1 MQPAMNKLNILVVV
15 RHPLGGIRTFIR
27 YVYGNFAPD
36 RYRFTVLAPD
46 LPELD
51 IMLGDLK
58 GLDVQCSRIKG
69 NVSGAR
75 FVAAVSRELKS
86 GQFDLVHSHGFTA
99 GLCSAIPARI
109 KGVKHIMTFHE
120 VLLPK
125 LFEGARGR
133 MRKIA
138 LAALLPMID
147 VIHSVS
153 GDARDNVTGFFPR
166 LGRTEGKCIVIQN
179 GIMIEEYKSRE
190 ARDFRSEL
198 ALPSDAFI
206 IGFMG
211 RFMPPK
217 GFIHLI
223 GAMEMLRDDKG
234 LPAKPVVIAFGS
246 GDFIREDKKKVIRK
260 GLEECFYY
268 FPFTTEVA
276 PALRGFDALAMPS
289 MWEACPL
296 LPMEAMVAGVPVIG
310 TSCIG
315 LREVLKDTPSVMV
328 KPGDGRALALALR
341 NEMERPSRQIAE
353 AFSAEAARR
362 FDVKKQ
368 AKKLEEIIGQ
378 LLSK

>member
-315 LREVLKDTPSVMV
+315 LRELLKDTPSVMV

>member
-1 MQPAMNKLNILVVV
+1 MNKLNILVVV